1 MAKRGGSHH
10 SKRLTVPNA
19 VPVIGRKT
27 IRWMLTP
34 HPGAHP
40 KERAITLGSLLRDN
54 LKFGV
59 DLREVK
65 KAIKTGSVKIDG
77 KVSKDERRAVGLMDI
92 VDIPKVGKQW
102 RIQVGANGKL
112 MAKEISADLARM
124 KLAKVVGKT
133 TIRGGKTQI
142 ALHDGRSL
150 MADNAVQ
157 VGSTL
162 MMSVPA
168 FKIEKSLPLQAG
180 ARCLITSGKHAGE
193 TATLEQIIERVGS
206 MGSEA
211 SLKSGNES
219 FITVTRYLFVVDT
232 EFA

>member
-19 VPVIGRKT
+19 VPVTGRKS

-40 KERAITLGSLLRDN
+40 KGRAITLGSLLRDV

-65 KAIKTGSVKIDG
+65 KAVKTGSVKVDG
-77 KVSKDERRAVGLMDI
+77 KVIRDERRAVGLMDL
-92 VDIPKVGKQW
+92 VEIPKVGKTW
-102 RIQVGANGKL
+102 RIQIGSNGKL
-112 MAKEISADLARM
+112 AVKEISSTQAGS
-124 KLAKVVGKT
+124 KFVKVVGKQ
-133 TIRGGKTQI
+133 TIRGGKTQV
-142 ALHDGRSL
+142 ALHDGRTL
-150 MADNAVQ
+150 IADNAVK

-162 MMSVPA
+162 MVSVPA
-168 FKIEKSLPLQAG
+168 FKVQKALPLEAG
-180 ARCLITSGKHAGE
+180 VRCLITSGKHAGE
-193 TATLEQIIERVGS
+193 TATLEKIIERVGS
-206 MGSEA
+206 MDSEA

-219 FITVTRYLFVVDT
+219 FVTVTKYLFVVDN